1 MSFIGILLT
10 LGGLGFL
17 CWLLFTLAIYALPFF
32 AGLWIG
38 IAAYHSGAG
47 VIGAFMLALIGG
59 VVVFALGQFAFATA
73 RSPLLRF
80 TIASAYAGP
89 ACIAGY
95 QATLG
100 LARIGTPSE
109 TWCQIFAMVG
119 ALAVGATAWLRLTR
133 FEFTPTAR
141 ATGQGQQR
149 LASVARSGASEARL

>member
-32 AGLWIG
+32 CSLWVGL
-38 IAAYHSGAG
+38 AAYHSGAG
-47 VIGAFMLALIGG
+47 IVGGIVLALIAG
-59 VVVFALGQFAFATA
+59 VVVFALGQFALTTI

-80 TIASAYAGP
+80 AVVSAYVGP

-109 TWCQIFAMVG
+109 TWCQVFAMVG
-119 ALAVGATAWLRLTR
+119 ALAVGATAWVRLTR
-133 FEFTPTAR
+133 IGFAPPGRIATQDQQHLAPAGSAR
-141 ATGQGQQR
+141 GI
-149 LASVARSGASEARL
+149 

>member
-32 AGLWIG
+32 ASLWIG
-38 IAAYHSGAG
+38 LAAYHGGAG
-47 VIGAFMLALIGG
+47 IVGAFMLALIAG

-73 RSPLLRF
+73 RSPLLRLA
-80 TIASAYAGP
+80 IASAYAGP

-109 TWCQIFAMVG
+109 AWCQFFAVAG
-119 ALAVGATAWLRLTR
+119 AIAVGATTCVRLTR
-133 FEFTPTAR
+133 FEFSRSDRTA
-141 ATGQGQQR
+141 AHDQER
-149 LASVARSGASEARL
+149 LLTAASARSI

>member
-17 CWLLFTLAIYALPFF
+17 CLLLFTLAIYALPFF

-38 IAAYHSGAG
+38 LAAYHGGAG
-47 VIGAFMLALIGG
+47 FVGALMLALIAG
-59 VVVFALGQFAFATA
+59 VVVFALGQFAFATT
-73 RSPLLRF
+73 RSPLLRLV
-80 TIASAYAGP
+80 IASAYAGP

-109 TWCQIFAMVG
+109 AWCQIFAMAG
-119 ALAVGATAWLRLTR
+119 ALGVGATAWLRLTR
-133 FEFTPTAR
+133 FEVSRADR
-141 ATGQGQQR
+141 ATAQDRQR
-149 LASVARSGASEARL
+149 LAPVASARGI